1 MIKEQKWIFFIALG
15 RQYFLEYFK
24 ALNLDHFCQYN
35 YVWHV
40 PVIKNI
46 TPFVL
51 RDDISDV
58 IKALEETGEKL
69 VNWFSNNEVKPNT
82 DKCHL
87 LLNRQESNTF
97 KIGDLHINNCLSEK
111 LLGISLHYKF
121 HKRIKD
127 ICQKASQNL
136 NALARAA
143 YMETIQKR
151 SPMNALFKSQFNYC
165 LLGWM
170 YCKRSLS
177 TKINRLHKRCFWI
190 NYNDKKSNFNELL
203 VKDSSVSIHHQ
214 NLQKLAVEM
223 FKVCR
228 V

>member
-1 MIKEQKWIFFIALG
+1 M
-15 RQYFLEYFK
+15 
-24 ALNLDHFCQYN
+24 
-35 YVWHV
+35 
-40 PVIKNI
+40 
-46 TPFVL
+46 
-51 RDDISDV
+51 
-58 IKALEETGEKL
+58 
-69 VNWFSNNEVKPNT
+69 KPNT

-136 NALARAA
+136 NARARAA